1 MAHYK
6 RMIGERIY
14 LSPISMENIE
24 DFMRWINDP
33 EIAHTTSFHSRVISL
48 IQETEFVEM
57 LAKEGNIFSI
67 VTHKDDT
74 VIGNCS
80 FFGIDETNRSAE
92 IGIMIGEKEYQN
104 KGYGTEATNL
114 LLKFGFENRNYHSIH
129 LHVFSFNERG
139 IACYEKVGFK
149 PQGVRREA
157 VIRGQHKYDMI
168 YMDILADE
176 YFQHRSQRKG
186 G

>member
-1 MAHYK
+1 MTHYK
-6 RMIGERIY
+6 RVIGERIY
-14 LSPISMENIE
+14 LSPISMENI
-24 DFMRWINDP
+24 DIFMRWINDP
-33 EIAHTTSFHSRVISL
+33 EIAETTGFYSRVISL
-48 IQETEFVEM
+48 IQETEMLES

-67 VTHKDDT
+67 VTYKDDT

-80 FFGIDETNRSAE
+80 FFGTDEVNRTAE

-104 KGYGTEATNL
+104 KGYGTEAINL
-114 LLKFGFENRNYHSIH
+114 LLKFGFENRNYNNIY
-129 LHVFSFNERG
+129 LHVMSFNERA

-157 VIRGQHKYDMI
+157 VIRGQEKYDMI

-176 YFQHRSQRKG
+176 YFQRMSDS
-186 G
+186 

>member
-6 RMIGERIY
+6 RMVGERVY
-14 LSPISMENIE
+14 LSPISMENID

-33 EIAHTTSFHSRVISL
+33 EIAHTTTFHSRVISL
-48 IQETEFVEM
+48 IQETEELKSLV
-57 LAKEGNIFSI
+57 KEGNIFSI
-67 VTHKDDT
+67 VTQEDDT

-80 FFGIDETNRSAE
+80 FFGIDQINRAAE

-104 KGYGTEATNL
+104 KGYGTEAMNL
-114 LLKFGFENRNYHSIH
+114 LLKFGFENRNYNNIY
-129 LHVFSFNERG
+129 LHVMSFNERG

-157 VIRGQHKYDMI
+157 IIRGQKKYDMI

-176 YFQHRSQRKG
+176 YFQRMSDS
-186 G
+186 